1 MKGTRSLAGRILL
14 VIRSAILGV
23 FIALAGQG
31 VWAALVTANLG
42 TSPEIPWAVL
52 VMAPLIWLIWQY
64 LGGRWWPRSTAD
76 ARHRY
81 LRANRLS
88 GPVFVRALL
97 AGGLSIV
104 ALAGL
109 WIVTAKIVRMPA
121 NVLPGMSNYPW
132 LTTSLMI
139 AMGSL
144 LGPLLEQAGFWG
156 YCQAMLEEEFSG
168 PAAIVMS
175 SVLFAM
181 LPHPP
186 MHSAL
191 WPRLIFYFLTG
202 VTFGTMAWLTNS
214 ILPGVLAHIVGDLS
228 FFTLVWPYDAARPL
242 IGANGPDAWFWIHA
256 AQAIV
261 FAALAIVA
269 FIALAKRVR
278 SRERTPP
285 A

>member
-1 MKGTRSLAGRILL
+1 MKGTHSLSGRVLL
-14 VIRSAILGV
+14 VARSAIVGV
-23 FIALAGQG
+23 FIALFGQG

-52 VMAPLIWLIWQY
+52 VMAPAIWLMWQY
-64 LGGRWWPRSTAD
+64 LGGRWWPRSTAE

-88 GPVFVRALL
+88 SQVFLRALL
-97 AGGLSIV
+97 AGVLSIA
-104 ALAGL
+104 ALAGV
-109 WIVTAKIVRMPA
+109 WIVTAEIVRMPA
-121 NVLPGMSNYPW
+121 NVLPGMSNYPR
-132 LTTSLMI
+132 LTTALMI

-156 YCQAMLEEEFSG
+156 YCQAMLEQEFSG

-175 SVLFAM
+175 SVLFAA

-202 VTFGTMAWLTNS
+202 VTFGMMAWLTNS
-214 ILPGVLAHIVGDLS
+214 ILPGVLVHILGDLS
-228 FFTLVWPYDAARPL
+228 FFTLVWPYDPVRPL
-242 IGANGPDAWFWIHA
+242 IGESGPDAWFWIHA
-256 AQAIV
+256 AQAMV
-261 FAALAIVA
+261 FAVLAIVA
-269 FIALAKRVR
+269 FIALARRVG
-278 SRERTPP
+278 ERP